1 VIVIDASLLLER
13 LLGEPA
19 SLTAV
24 ANATAAAP
32 GAPLQ
37 APELIELEL
46 LQALRRMV
54 RIGAVSEDR
63 AVDALTDLEETRLE
77 RHGHRDLRAGVWE
90 LRNRLTAYDAAY
102 VVLAHHL
109 GADVLLTRD
118 SGMAGVAR
126 DVLGAARVTHV

>member
-1 VIVIDASLLLER
+1 MIIIDASLLLGR

-32 GAPLQ
+32 GRPLQ

-46 LQALRRMV
+46 LQALRRLV
-54 RIGAVSEDR
+54 RNGDVSADR

-77 RHGHRDLRAGVWE
+77 RHGHRNLRAGIWE

-102 VVLAHHL
+102 VVLAERL
-109 GADVLLTRD
+109 GADALLTSD
-118 SGMAGVAR
+118 SGMASVAR
-126 DVLGAARVTHV
+126 DVLGATRVTHV